1 MNETVAKLTG
11 LSLLLIVVW
20 IIVYWLTPS
29 EPRITFADIQ
39 GERDVASVANEPV
52 RSQVVDRPA
61 PTEPAQRRSDPPPAI
76 RPPEF
81 FDHIVQ
87 KNESFESI
95 AKKYFGPK
103 AGAAIIA
110 KANPFVDPMRIQPGR
125 VLRIPKDPGNIQ
137 GVPTVAPVKEPA
149 VAKTYVVK
157 PGDSLSK
164 IASKIYG
171 DSRMAKKIF
180 EANKDRMKNIDSL
193 KVGQELVLP
202 DVKPE

>member
-1 MNETVAKLTG
+1 
-11 LSLLLIVVW
+11 
-20 IIVYWLTPS
+20 
-29 EPRITFADIQ
+29 
-39 GERDVASVANEPV
+39 
-52 RSQVVDRPA
+52 
-61 PTEPAQRRSDPPPAI
+61 
-76 RPPEF
+76 
-81 FDHIVQ
+81 
-87 KNESFESI
+87 
-95 AKKYFGPK
+95 
-103 AGAAIIA
+103 
-110 KANPFVDPMRIQPGR
+110 MRIQPGR

-171 DSRMAKKIF
+171 DSRMAKRIF